1 MADTI
6 NSSSDE
12 EYWSESDNKSAS
24 EKEGCPSVKAKR
36 SRKVSA
42 TPEREESPSVEVVP
56 PKRSRKAPARFKD
69 SACTPTTSKAIEGFD
84 AMMKDSKYYRNT
96 ACSLGNVGMNVQHY
110 GCCRSICMLSCGL
123 VHVFLFSVW
132 SLYLLLLFI
141 INYRESDC
149 KVQPNG
155 EGAESERFSTVT
167 KR

>member
-12 EYWSESDNKSAS
+12 EYWSESENKSDQSAS
-24 EKEGCPSVKAKR
+24 EKEGSPSVKAKR

-56 PKRSRKAPARFKD
+56 PKRSRKVPARFKD

-84 AMMKDSKYYRNT
+84 AMMKDSKYCRST
-96 ACSLGNVGMNVQHY
+96 ACSLGNGGMNVQHF
-110 GCCRSICMLSCGL
+110 CCYTNYRSICMLRSGL

-132 SLYLLLLFI
+132 STITVY
-141 INYRESDC
+141 N
-149 KVQPNG
+149 QPQ
-155 EGAESERFSTVT
+155 R
-167 KR
+167 K